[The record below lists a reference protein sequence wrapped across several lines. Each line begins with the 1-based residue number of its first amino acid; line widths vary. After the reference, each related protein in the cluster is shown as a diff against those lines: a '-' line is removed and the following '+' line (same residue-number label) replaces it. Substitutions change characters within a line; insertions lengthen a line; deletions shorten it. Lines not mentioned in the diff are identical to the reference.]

1 MIKKTFKFI
10 IVIFVIALITSVAI
24 QISRGPKL
32 TGSTDELT
40 KTTQVEVGEQVDYN
54 VYLTTNWFEKPT
66 AKLEIVPE
74 TDNTQIISSK
84 TSISSISFS
93 SMTWKI
99 QYVAVPV
106 DDHFTIDKVRAKA
119 KVKSLF
125 TADQK
130 EITVNLKPIQVIKL
144 KENEKA
150 QIQTEQL
157 IDKNLVA
164 VDQEKQSPTL
174 VISIVIAFLILIT
187 FMVIKWFRQRRKE
200 VIIIPPWTLA
210 LSALSEL
217 ESRFPVAFELFYVQ
231 STDILRQ
238 YIESLYE
245 LPATERTTPE
255 FISMLAN
262 DKLLMPTTKK
272 VLTNFLKQADMIKF
286 AKQSSSAEQMQEALQ
301 SIRQLIND
309 TKAKHLE
316 PKDANA

>member
-1 MIKKTFKFI
+1 MIKKTFKAL
-10 IVIFVIALITSVAI
+10 IVIFVIALITSLAI
-24 QISRGPKL
+24 QISHGPKL
-32 TGSTDELT
+32 IGSTDVLF
-40 KTTQVEVGEQVDYN
+40 KTTQVEVGEQVRYN
-54 VYLTTNWFEKPT
+54 VYLRTNWFEEPT
-66 AKLEIVPE
+66 AELEIVPE
-74 TDNTQIISSK
+74 TDNTQIISSE
-84 TSISSISFS
+84 TSISSIGFS
-93 SMTWKI
+93 SMIWKI
-99 QYVAVPV
+99 RYVAVPV
-106 DDHFTIDKVRAKA
+106 DDNFTIDKVRAKA

-130 EITVNLKPIQVIKL
+130 EITVDLKPIQVIKL

-164 VDQEKQSPTL
+164 IDQEKQSSTL
-174 VISIVIAFLILIT
+174 VISIVIAFLTLIT
-187 FMVIKWFRQRRKE
+187 FMVIKWFRQRKNQAI
-200 VIIIPPWTLA
+200 VIPPWTLA
-210 LSALSEL
+210 LKALNEL
-217 ESRFPVAFELFYVQ
+217 ESNFPMGFELFYVQ

-262 DKLLMPTTKK
+262 DKLLTPTTKK

-286 AKQSSSAEQMQEALQ
+286 AKQPSSAEQMQEALQ

-309 TKAKHLE
+309 TTAKHLE
-316 PKDANA
+316 QEDANA

>member
-157 IDKNLVA
+157 IDK
-164 VDQEKQSPTL
+164 
-174 VISIVIAFLILIT
+174 
-187 FMVIKWFRQRRKE
+187 
-200 VIIIPPWTLA
+200 
-210 LSALSEL
+210 
-217 ESRFPVAFELFYVQ
+217 
-231 STDILRQ
+231 
-238 YIESLYE
+238 
-245 LPATERTTPE
+245 
-255 FISMLAN
+255 
-262 DKLLMPTTKK
+262 
-272 VLTNFLKQADMIKF
+272 
-286 AKQSSSAEQMQEALQ
+286 
-301 SIRQLIND
+301 
-309 TKAKHLE
+309 
-316 PKDANA
+316 